1 MMKRVGFSGVAISV
15 LLSACQSIAPTQAN
29 TAPPD
34 AQAAAT
40 PIQNTHPSHP
50 SVSEQIIEEEAVN
63 EVEMLQEHVK
73 LLEQNIA
80 QLQEQVQRLTRQQVG
95 MNQSIGVL
103 AKSQGVRTQNT
114 LIDTSVLKADPTYGR
129 AYQQFQ
135 QKKYTQAIQTLRPYA
150 NGGDGGNEASSGMY
164 LLMLSHKNLKQC
176 ESTIA
181 VGRQFQQRFPQHIR
195 AAEALYSVG
204 QCQYD
209 MQQKDI
215 ARETWKRVRVLYPH
229 SAAAKRAAQQ
239 LK

>member
-15 LLSACQSIAPTQAN
+15 LLSACQNIAPPQAHAHATETQA
-29 TAPPD
+29 
-34 AQAAAT
+34 T
-40 PIQNTHPSHP
+40 PEPSPTLVHT
-50 SVSEQIIEEEAVN
+50 SVESASTEEAVN

-73 LLEQNIA
+73 LLEQNIV

-103 AKSQGVRTQNT
+103 AKSQGLRTQNT
-114 LIDTSVLKADPTYGR
+114 QIDTSVLKADPTYNR

-135 QKKYTQAIQTLRPYA
+135 QKKYNQAIHTLRPFA
-150 NGGDGGNEASSGMY
+150 NGGDGSNEASNGMY

-176 ESTIA
+176 ESTIT

>member
-1 MMKRVGFSGVAISV
+1 MMIRVGLSGVALCV
-15 LLSACQSIAPTQAN
+15 LLSACQSIAPPPSAASTPMSPTTVAPSATEAEAEAP
-29 TAPPD
+29 TA
-34 AQAAAT
+34 A
-40 PIQNTHPSHP
+40 S
-50 SVSEQIIEEEAVN
+50 EEAVN

-73 LLEQNIA
+73 LLEQNITL
-80 QLQEQVQRLTRQQVG
+80 LQDQVQRLTRQQVG
-95 MNQSIGVL
+95 LNQSIGVL
-103 AKSQGVRTQNT
+103 AKNQGVRANT
-114 LIDTSVLKADPTYGR
+114 PHIDTTVLKTDQTYNR

-135 QKKYTQAIQTLRPYA
+135 QKKYAQAIQTLRPYV
-150 NGGDGGNEASSGMY
+150 NGGDGSNEASNGMY

-176 ESTIA
+176 ESTIT

-209 MQQKDI
+209 MQHKDI

-239 LK
+239 SK

>member
-1 MMKRVGFSGVAISV
+1 MFKCVGLSSVLISV
-15 LLSACQSIAPTQAN
+15 LLSACQNIAPPQSPLTESAALQESTDE
-29 TAPPD
+29 TA
-34 AQAAAT
+34 Q
-40 PIQNTHPSHP
+40 HPNLE
-50 SVSEQIIEEEAVN
+50 SVSENTPSETAVN

-73 LLEQNIA
+73 LLEQNMV
-80 QLQEQVQRLTRQQVG
+80 QLQEQIQRLTRQQVG
-95 MNQSIGVL
+95 LNQSIGVL
-103 AKSQGVRTQNT
+103 AKNQGVRTNT
-114 LIDTSVLKADPTYGR
+114 VPIDTTVLKADQTYSR
-129 AYQQFQ
+129 AYQQYQ

-150 NGGDGGNEASSGMY
+150 NGGDGSNDASNGMY

-181 VGRQFQQRFPQHIR
+181 IGRQFQQRFPQHIR

-215 ARETWKRVRVLYPH
+215 ARDTWKRVRVLYPH

-239 LK
+239 SK

>member
-1 MMKRVGFSGVAISV
+1 MMKRVGFGGVAISV

-29 TAPPD
+29 TVPPD
-34 AQAAAT
+34 AQAATA
-40 PIQNTHPSHP
+40 PIQNAHPNHP
-50 SVSEQIIEEEAVN
+50 IVSEHIEEEAVN

>member
-15 LLSACQSIAPTQAN
+15 LLSACQNIAPPQAHAHATETQA
-29 TAPPD
+29 
-34 AQAAAT
+34 T
-40 PIQNTHPSHP
+40 PEPSPALVHT
-50 SVSEQIIEEEAVN
+50 SVESASTEEAVN
-63 EVEMLQEHVK
+63 EVEM
-73 LLEQNIA
+73 
-80 QLQEQVQRLTRQQVG
+80 LQEQVQRLTRQQVG

-103 AKSQGVRTQNT
+103 AKSQGLRTQNT
-114 LIDTSVLKADPTYGR
+114 QIDTSALKADPTYNR

-135 QKKYTQAIQTLRPYA
+135 QKKYNQAIHTLRPFA
-150 NGGDGGNEASSGMY
+150 NGGDGSNEASNGMY

-176 ESTIA
+176 ESTIT

>member
-1 MMKRVGFSGVAISV
+1 MLFSLLVARLITPMLAAYFLRDNAHLHEEKDGPILRGLMAILRWSLDHRGRSVLMGLGVFALSIYSATLLPTEFIPAGDVGRSQISV
-15 LLSACQSIAPTQAN
+15 ELPPGATISDTEAEVRRISQIAAREPEV
-29 TAPPD
+29 
-34 AQAAAT
+34 
-40 PIQNTHPSHP
+40 I
-50 SVSEQIIEEEAVN
+50 SV
-63 EVEMLQEHVK
+63 
-73 LLEQNIA
+73 
-80 QLQEQVQRLTRQQVG
+80 
-95 MNQSIGVL
+95 
-103 AKSQGVRTQNT
+103 
-114 LIDTSVLKADPTYGR
+114 
-129 AYQQFQ
+129 F
-135 QKKYTQAIQTLRPYA
+135 A
-150 NGGDGGNEASSGMY
+150 NGGDGSNEASNGMY

-176 ESTIA
+176 ESTIT

>member
-1 MMKRVGFSGVAISV
+1 MMKRVGFGGVAISV
-15 LLSACQSIAPTQAN
+15 LLSACQNIAPPQAHAHATETQA
-29 TAPPD
+29 
-34 AQAAAT
+34 T
-40 PIQNTHPSHP
+40 PEPSSALVHTNVE
-50 SVSEQIIEEEAVN
+50 SASTEEAVN

-73 LLEQNIA
+73 LLEQNIV

-103 AKSQGVRTQNT
+103 AKSQGLRTQNT
-114 LIDTSVLKADPTYGR
+114 QIDTSALKADPTYNR

-135 QKKYTQAIQTLRPYA
+135 QKKYNQAIHTLRPFA
-150 NGGDGGNEASSGMY
+150 NGGDGSNEASNGMY

-176 ESTIA
+176 ESTIT

>member
-15 LLSACQSIAPTQAN
+15 LLSACQNIAPPQAHAHVTETQTTPEPSPAIVHTSAESAN
-29 TAPPD
+29 T
-34 AQAAAT
+34 
-40 PIQNTHPSHP
+40 
-50 SVSEQIIEEEAVN
+50 EEAVN

-73 LLEQNIA
+73 LLEQNIV

-103 AKSQGVRTQNT
+103 AKSQGLRTQNT
-114 LIDTSVLKADPTYGR
+114 PIDTSVLKADPTYNR

-135 QKKYTQAIQTLRPYA
+135 QKKYNQAIHTLRPFA
-150 NGGDGGNEASSGMY
+150 NGGDGSNEASNGMY

-176 ESTIA
+176 ESTIT

>member
-15 LLSACQSIAPTQAN
+15 LLSACQNIAPPQAHAHVTETQTTPEPSPAIVHTSAESAN
-29 TAPPD
+29 T
-34 AQAAAT
+34 
-40 PIQNTHPSHP
+40 
-50 SVSEQIIEEEAVN
+50 EEAVN

-73 LLEQNIA
+73 LLEQNIV

-103 AKSQGVRTQNT
+103 AKSQGLRTQNT
-114 LIDTSVLKADPTYGR
+114 PIDTSVLKADPTYNR

-135 QKKYTQAIQTLRPYA
+135 QKKYNQAIHTLRPFA
-150 NGGDGGNEASSGMY
+150 NGGDGSNEASNGMY

-176 ESTIA
+176 ESTIT

-215 ARETWKRVRVLYPH
+215 ARETWKRVRVLYPQ